1 MGSIGARVSPIPVS
15 QGPDVG
21 LAWHYGDPFG
31 EQRAMLDGR
40 GWLDLSNR
48 EVVSVSG
55 PDRSSWLHDLTTQS
69 FTGTPTPSSAT
80 ALVLEPTG
88 RVRFWLRGSDDG
100 QTWWGWTE
108 PGQGHPLVDWL
119 TSMRFLIQ
127 VDVQLHPELTVRWLG
142 AHEPDADQQ
151 VIEVP
156 AEVGVGREVLV
167 PRGAGAPDAR
177 PVGQWAYE
185 ALRIAAGVPRIGV
198 DTDHTTIP
206 NELGLYGTV
215 LDKGCYP
222 GQETVA
228 RVHNVGRPPRRLVGL
243 LLDGSSEQLPTPGA
257 PLELD
262 GREVGFVGSVAQH
275 YELGPIGLG
284 LVKRSVPIDA
294 VLAAGG
300 IPASQE
306 VLVDPD
312 VGLHVHG

>member
-1 MGSIGARVSPIPVS
+1 MGSTGTRVTPIRVPE
-15 QGPDVG
+15 GPDAG

-31 EQRAMLDGR
+31 EQRAMLDGQ
-40 GWLDLSNR
+40 GWLDLTNR
-48 EVVSVSG
+48 EVFSVTG
-55 PDRSSWLHDLTTQS
+55 PDRTSWLHDLTTQS
-69 FTGTPTPSSAT
+69 FTGTPAPNSPT
-80 ALVLEPTG
+80 ALILEPTG
-88 RVRFWLRGSDDG
+88 RVRFWLRGADDG

-108 PGQGHPLVDWL
+108 PGQGGPLVDWL
-119 TSMRFLIQ
+119 ISMRFLLQ
-127 VDVQLHPELTVRWLG
+127 VDVRIRPDLMVRWLG
-142 AHEPDADQQ
+142 EREANPDAALLNL
-151 VIEVP
+151 P
-156 AEVGVGREVLV
+156 AEVGIGRELLV
-167 PRGAGAPDAR
+167 PRETAAPQAR

-185 ALRIAAGVPRIGV
+185 ALRVAAGIPRIGV

-243 LLDGSSEQLPTPGA
+243 LLDGSSEQLPAPGA
-257 PLELD
+257 LLELD

-284 LVKRSVPIDA
+284 LVKRSVPTDA
-294 VLAAGG
+294 VLMAGG
-300 IPASQE
+300 VPASQE